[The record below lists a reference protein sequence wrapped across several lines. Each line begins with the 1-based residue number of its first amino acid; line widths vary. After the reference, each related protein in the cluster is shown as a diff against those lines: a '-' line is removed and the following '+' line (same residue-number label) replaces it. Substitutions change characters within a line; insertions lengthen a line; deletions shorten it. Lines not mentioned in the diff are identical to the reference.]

1 MGLWTEILKT
11 AISYLIA
18 IALGAVVTALQARK
32 RMIEF
37 EREVVK
43 PLRDD
48 VATLKLN
55 YVTRAELER
64 DLKQLREDMKEWI
77 GVPPAGDVT
86 RSAPLGRRSF
96 LLCPPLRV
104 FSMGLAAKRLS
115 VLEAL

>member
-77 GVPPAGDVT
+77 GLL
-86 RSAPLGRRSF
+86 RSDIKDLSAKLDRRN
-96 LLCPPLRV
+96 
-104 FSMGLAAKRLS
+104 
-115 VLEAL
+115 

>member
-11 AISYLIA
+11 AISYLIP

-77 GVPPAGDVT
+77 GLL
-86 RSAPLGRRSF
+86 RSDIKDLSAKLDRRN
-96 LLCPPLRV
+96 
-104 FSMGLAAKRLS
+104 
-115 VLEAL
+115 

>member
-1 MGLWTEILKT
+1 MGLCTEILKT

-32 RMIEF
+32 RMVEF
-37 EREVVK
+37 EHEVVK

-48 VATLKLN
+48 VAALKLN

-77 GVPPAGDVT
+77 GLL
-86 RSAPLGRRSF
+86 RSDIKDLSAKLDRRN
-96 LLCPPLRV
+96 
-104 FSMGLAAKRLS
+104 
-115 VLEAL
+115 

>member
-1 MGLWTEILKT
+1 
-11 AISYLIA
+11 
-18 IALGAVVTALQARK
+18 
-32 RMIEF
+32 MIEF

-77 GVPPAGDVT
+77 GLL
-86 RSAPLGRRSF
+86 RSDIKDLSAKLDRRN
-96 LLCPPLRV
+96 
-104 FSMGLAAKRLS
+104 
-115 VLEAL
+115 